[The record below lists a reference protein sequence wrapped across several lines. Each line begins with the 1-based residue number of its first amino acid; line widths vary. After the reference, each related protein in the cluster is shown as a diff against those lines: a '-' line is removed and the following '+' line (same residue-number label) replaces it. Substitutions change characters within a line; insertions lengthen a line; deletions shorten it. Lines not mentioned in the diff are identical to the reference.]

1 MFAGGRMSHPQCGGC
16 GRGAMAVWFCWV
28 LMVRDFGGHFLAVL
42 PAAAIGTIALPFALR
57 NVRGR
62 ADVPSAV
69 RWVWVRRAMEVGLR
83 GVLIFGTWSAFFRRS
98 DSRCDWD
105 NRPPVCVE
113 ECSREGGCPIRSA
126 WGAGAAGNGGRV
138 ARGIDFRDLVG
149 IFSPLGQPLR
159 LGQSPSLL
167 R

>member
-1 MFAGGRMSHPQCGGC
+1 MSGR
-16 GRGAMAVWFCWV
+16 A
-28 LMVRDFGGHFLAVL
+28 
-42 PAAAIGTIALPFALR
+42 
-57 NVRGR
+57 NVGR

-69 RWVWVRRAMEVGLR
+69 RWAWVL
-83 GVLIFGTWSAFFRRS
+83 
-98 DSRCDWD
+98 
-105 NRPPVCVE
+105 
-113 ECSREGGCPIRSA
+113 
-126 WGAGAAGNGGRV
+126 GNGGLV